1 LNSFRDMLAS
11 AAVGSRRRLK
21 RLYSLGGSAWEFATL
36 RGDARRRIL
45 SLDPSLYTVG
55 LANESTREAW
65 LKKVLSELPPGA
77 RLLDA
82 GAGECAHKKYCEHL
96 HYVSQDLTKYDGK
109 GEVGL
114 HMGAWD
120 TSRIDIVSDITD
132 IPAPDASFDAIL
144 CAEVLEHITD
154 PTLALAELA
163 RLLKPGGTLIV
174 TAPFCSFTHFA
185 PYHYATGF
193 SRYFYEHHLRRIGF
207 DIVELVEN
215 GSFFEFTA
223 MQVRMAEPMAQR
235 YAGERLSILER
246 FAVQVVLS
254 MLERFST
261 ADKDSNELLNYGIFV
276 RATKRPPAVASVK
289 SSS

>member
-1 LNSFRDMLAS
+1 MLVS
-11 AAVGSRRRLK
+11 AARGGRKRLK
-21 RLYSLGGSAWEFATL
+21 RWYSLGGSALEFATL
-36 RGDARRRIL
+36 KSDARKRIL
-45 SLDPSLYTVG
+45 SLDPSLYPVG
-55 LANESTREAW
+55 LANESTRETW
-65 LKKVLSELPPGA
+65 LKKVLSELPSGA

-82 GAGECAHKKYCEHL
+82 GAGECPHKKYCEHL
-96 HYVSQDLTKYDGK
+96 HYVSQDLAKYDGK
-109 GEVGL
+109 GEAGL
-114 HMGAWD
+114 HMGSWD

-132 IPAPDASFDAIL
+132 IPAPDASFDAVL

-223 MQVRMAEPMAQR
+223 MQVRMVEPMAQR

-246 FAVQVVLS
+246 FAIQIVLS

-261 ADKDSNELLNYGIFV
+261 EDKNSDELLNYGIFV
-276 RATKRPPAVASVK
+276 RATKRPHAVASIK